1 MPDTAPGATVPP
13 PATRGAALAA
23 ALAALDG
30 LAELGETVE
39 DEWTY
44 VTALAEAGRTRLNT
58 SAGLDPTV
66 PLAPDRAAAVAAAC
80 AEIARIVDPHR
91 AIDWLSTFPAVVE
104 LALAT
109 PDGAAGPRPGTPA
122 HGPGTPAHGPGPGT
136 AGSDPAAS

>member
-1 MPDTAPGATVPP
+1 MTVPP
-13 PATRGAALAA
+13 PATRGAGLAA

-30 LAELGETVE
+30 LAELGETIE

-58 SAGLDPTV
+58 AAGPDPTV

-80 AEIARIVDPHR
+80 AETARIVDPHR

-109 PDGAAGPRPGTPA
+109 PAAPA
-122 HGPGTPAHGPGPGT
+122 RGPGPAAPARGPGP
-136 AGSDPAAS
+136 AAPDPASS